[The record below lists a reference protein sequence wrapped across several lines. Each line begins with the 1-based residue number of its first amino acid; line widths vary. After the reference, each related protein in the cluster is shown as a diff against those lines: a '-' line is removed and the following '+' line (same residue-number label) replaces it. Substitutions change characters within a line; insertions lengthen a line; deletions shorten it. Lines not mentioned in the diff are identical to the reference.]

1 METAIG
7 QSEDPRPRP
16 EADLMN
22 STLITPRHIVIRGV
36 NWLGDAVMTTP
47 AVLRLRERFP
57 EARITVLCPEK
68 LQDLWVS
75 HPAVDAVQTFKT
87 GEKFLSV
94 ARRLRSIDADLAVIF
109 PNSLRSALETW
120 WAGIPRRLGSESF
133 PRSWLL
139 TDRVQP
145 VPGAARMRKRTQAE
159 VRRLTTTLASPAAAR
174 TAYPVASHQLHHY
187 LRLVGHLGAN
197 AEPVPPRLV
206 AGTTATQAMRA
217 RLGALLTSGKPLIGL
232 NAGAEYGPAKRWP
245 LERFADVA
253 RSLAER
259 TGCHFVL
266 FGGKADIPLAGELT
280 HRLQGLSVTSLA
292 GQTTLAELMAAL
304 ALCRVVIT
312 NDTGPMHL
320 AAALGVPV
328 VVPFGS
334 TSPELTGP
342 GLPSDPRHHL
352 LLGEA
357 PCAPCFL
364 RHCPVDFRCMQSV
377 SVDRAVHAALE
388 ALARN
393 P

>member
-1 METAIG
+1 
-7 QSEDPRPRP
+7 
-16 EADLMN
+16 MN

-259 TGCHFVL
+259 TGCRFVL
-266 FGGKADIPLAGELT
+266 FGGTADIPLAEELT

-292 GQTTLAELMAAL
+292 GQTTLAELMGAL

-342 GLPSDPRHHL
+342 GLPGDPRHHL

>member
-68 LQDLWVS
+68 LHDLWVS

-145 VPGAARMRKRTQAE
+145 VPGAARMRKRSQAE

-259 TGCHFVL
+259 TGCRFVL
-266 FGGKADIPLAGELT
+266 FGGTADIPLAEELT

-292 GQTTLAELMAAL
+292 GQTTLAELMGAL

-342 GLPSDPRHHL
+342 GLPGDPRHHL